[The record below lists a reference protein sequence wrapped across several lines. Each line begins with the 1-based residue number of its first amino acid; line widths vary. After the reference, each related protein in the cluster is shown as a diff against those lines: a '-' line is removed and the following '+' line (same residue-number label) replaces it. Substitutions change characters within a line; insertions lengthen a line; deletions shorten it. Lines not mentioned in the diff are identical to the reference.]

1 MSEVAGARGTHYG
14 VAMFDVTLKPQRGFS
29 FRIAEQYGVNTFNTF
44 FGQVEQLWPLAH
56 DLQLQVGAQLM
67 DQRAIGDAL
76 VARTQVSNPVTWA
89 RLPVEVEYDLRVDYQ
104 PPAIPGL
111 RVRLC
116 GVIYDQKGATRL
128 GYQVRSIVDWEIPL
142 L

>member
-76 VARTQVSNPVTWA
+76 VARTQVSKWVTRNGAAKVAVTW
-89 RLPVEVEYDLRVDYQ
+89 RDLT
-104 PPAIPGL
+104 L
-111 RVRLC
+111 
-116 GVIYDQKGATRL
+116 KGAANVNASGNKIQVPWGGLPQLPSTRSAGL
-128 GYQVRSIVDWEIPL
+128 HQCQ
-142 L
+142 